1 MAKPKILV
9 QMDSRP
15 WTLHA
20 LTQASQEAKASGA
33 SIVLAKLLPDD
44 YLAWWCDDCSAYMF
58 TEADTADIRDYQSL
72 VATYGVEL
80 TVRVF
85 QYHNLE
91 QGIIK
96 AADELSAET
105 VFAVV
110 PPSAIPFMHDA
121 PLRHLE
127 HAQHEH
133 HHQLHA
139 VDVVIA

>member
-1 MAKPKILV
+1 MATSPILV
-9 QMDSRP
+9 QMESRP
-15 WTLHA
+15 WTCAA
-20 LTQASQEAKASGA
+20 LSQACQEAKASGA
-33 SIVLAKLLPDD
+33 SIVLVKLLPDD
-44 YLAWWCDDCSAYMF
+44 YLAWLCDDCNAYIF
-58 TEADTADIRDYQSL
+58 TEADTADIRAYEAL
-72 VATYGVEL
+72 AAEYGVPL

-91 QGIIK
+91 QGIVK
-96 AADELSAET
+96 AADELNAET

-127 HAQHEH
+127 HELHEH

-139 VDVVIA
+139 VEVAIP

>member
-1 MAKPKILV
+1 M
-9 QMDSRP
+9 
-15 WTLHA
+15 
-20 LTQASQEAKASGA
+20 
-33 SIVLAKLLPDD
+33 
-44 YLAWWCDDCSAYMF
+44 
-58 TEADTADIRDYQSL
+58 
-72 VATYGVEL
+72 
-80 TVRVF
+80 RVF

-127 HAQHEH
+127 HALHEH